1 MDKVLVKE
9 YENPE
14 YPISISFNERKK
26 QDGASELWAVRE
38 NDVELIIV
46 NNGELNISCG
56 NDVFKVHAG
65 QGFAINRNSR
75 HRITSSL
82 KEDTAFYS
90 LVFDP
95 VIVTGKDTG
104 SEFYEKYVSQIL
116 DAEKYP
122 CFLLDEDNLLDEN
135 VLDKINSIIAVNTTK
150 RFGYEVLTKG
160 YICLLWAHL
169 LEFLSGKSQS
179 FNGRNVPSQD
189 ELRVKS
195 AIRFMEESYSDP
207 ITLEDIADKIHVSR
221 NECCRCFKR
230 VMMISPVEYLIRL
243 RVFMAAKVI
252 YKNPLSVDSFSEL
265 AFSCGFN
272 NTSYFNK
279 MFKRFLF
286 CTPTEFSKM
295 LKNEPE
301 KAKKIYDNLQD
312 SIVEF
317 V

>member
-1 MDKVLVKE
+1 MDKILVKE

-14 YPISISFNERKK
+14 YPVSVSFNERKK
-26 QDGASELWAVRE
+26 EEGASGMWAVRE
-38 NDVELIIV
+38 KDIELIIV
-46 NNGELNISCG
+46 NNGELSISCG
-56 NDVFKVHAG
+56 NEVFKVRAG
-65 QGFAINRNSR
+65 QGFAINQNSR
-75 HRITSSL
+75 HRITSST

-90 LVFDP
+90 VIFDP
-95 VIVTGKDTG
+95 SIVAGENTD
-104 SEFYEKYVSQIL
+104 SDFYEKYAASVL
-116 DAEKYP
+116 NYEKYP
-122 CFLLDEDNLLDEN
+122 GFTLDEDNLLDEN
-135 VLDKINSIIAVNTTK
+135 ALDKINSIIAVNTTK
-150 RFGYEVLTKG
+150 KFGYEVLTKA
-160 YICLLWAHL
+160 YLCMLWAHL
-169 LEFLSGKSQS
+169 LEFLSGKEPA

-195 AIRFMEESYSDP
+195 AIRFIEENYNDP

-243 RVFMAAKVI
+243 RIFKAAKVI
-252 YKNPLSVDSFSEL
+252 YKDPLSVDSYSEL
-265 AFSCGFN
+265 SFSCGFN

-279 MFKRFLF
+279 MFKRYLT

-295 LKNEPE
+295 LKTSPE